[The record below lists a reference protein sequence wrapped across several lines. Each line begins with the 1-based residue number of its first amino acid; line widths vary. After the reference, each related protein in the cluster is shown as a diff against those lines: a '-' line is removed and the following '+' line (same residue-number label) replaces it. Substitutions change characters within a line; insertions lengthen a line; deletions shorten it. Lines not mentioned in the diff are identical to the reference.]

1 MPTAIRALRYV
12 ESPTTRGVSRS
23 LLNPAH
29 RIFTI
34 SPSMKSLSGFLHR
47 KRLERQLERAPV
59 LVETPVPDAGVSVS
73 FSVHTWI
80 EYHNRARDSY
90 SGEPDMIDWLK
101 TTLQPGDV
109 LWDIGANVGAYSILA
124 AKLCPGA
131 RVFSFEPFI
140 PTFSHL
146 WENIVLNAVT
156 AQVFPVCAGL
166 SNRTAPESLSV
177 VDPRA
182 GSAGHQVG
190 ETGGKMQQGVIAVR
204 GDDLHTLFGLPQP
217 TLLKLDIDG
226 LEIVAVEGLRETLR
240 LATLRSVMIEVQTG
254 KSEEPVQKACEAAGF
269 RKVPNPLTRA
279 TGGAFNLRFEKP

>member
-1 MPTAIRALRYV
+1 
-12 ESPTTRGVSRS
+12 
-23 LLNPAH
+23 
-29 RIFTI
+29 
-34 SPSMKSLSGFLHR
+34 MKSLRGFLHR
-47 KRLERQLERAPV
+47 IRLERRLERPPV
-59 LVETPVPDAGVSVS
+59 LVETSVPGAGVSVS

-90 SGEPDMIDWLK
+90 TGEPDMIDWLR

-146 WENIVLNAVT
+146 WENIVLNGVT

-166 SNRTAPESLSV
+166 SNRTAPESLAV
-177 VDPRA
+177 VDAHA

-190 ETGGKMQQGVIAVR
+190 ETGGKLQQGVIAVR

-226 LEIVAVEGLRETLR
+226 LEVVAVEGLRQTLR
-240 LATLRSVMIEVQTG
+240 LPALRSLMIEVQAG
-254 KSEEPVQKACEAAGF
+254 KSEGPVQKACEEAGF
-269 RKVPNPLTRA
+269 QRVPNPQTQP
-279 TGGAFNLRFEKP
+279 TSDAFNARFAKV